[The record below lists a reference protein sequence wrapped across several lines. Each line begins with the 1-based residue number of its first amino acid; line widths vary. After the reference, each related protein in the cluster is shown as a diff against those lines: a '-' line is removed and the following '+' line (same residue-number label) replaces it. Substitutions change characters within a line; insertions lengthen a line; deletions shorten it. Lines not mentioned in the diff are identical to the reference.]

1 VELGGWD
8 AATLVVNAITY
19 ASTLCSAGIAGFLVY
34 SNELLRDIQRKQFR
48 RLCVYFVGI
57 AAASSIARV
66 ALLGGSMSGDFSG
79 MFDGEFTGMI
89 LRSAEGNATGLRL
102 AGLAIIAMSVAN
114 RRWQSAGAIGGII
127 AAISF
132 AWIGHAH
139 AMRPNTAPTLLLCL
153 HLVCA
158 AFWLGALPPLLVIAR
173 ESDTG
178 RIAAIAARFGK
189 IAIAAVALL
198 IFAGAGLLWLM
209 IGSATEFWSSAYG
222 RMMALKLFMVA
233 LILSLAAFN
242 KLHLTVRLSHGDAG
256 AAGMFRRSV
265 KAEMAL
271 GGLVLLVT
279 AAFTTIVGP
288 P

>member
-1 VELGGWD
+1 MELGGWD
-8 AATLVVNAITY
+8 AATVSVSAITY
-19 ASTLCSAGIAGFLVY
+19 ASTLGAAGTAGFLIY
-34 SNELLRDIQRKQFR
+34 SNELLRDIQRKHIR

-57 AAASSIARV
+57 AAAASIARI

-89 LRSAEGNATGLRL
+89 LRSGEGDATGLRL
-102 AGLAIIAMSVAN
+102 GGLAIIALSLPH
-114 RRWQSAGAIGGII
+114 RRWQSAGGVGAVL

-139 AMRPNTAPTLLLCL
+139 AMRPSTLPTLLLCL
-153 HLVCA
+153 HLTCA
-158 AFWLGALPPLLVIAR
+158 AFWLGALPPMLMIAKD
-173 ESDTG
+173 SDTA

-189 IAIAAVALL
+189 MAIAVVALL
-198 IFAGAGLLWLM
+198 ILAGVGLLWLI
-209 IGSATEFWSSAYG
+209 IGNAGEFWSSAYG
-222 RMMALKLFMVA
+222 RMMATKLSMVA

-242 KLHLTVRLSHGDAG
+242 KLHLTARLSRGDAG
-256 AAGMFRRSV
+256 ATVLFRRSV

-271 GGLVLLVT
+271 GGLILVVT